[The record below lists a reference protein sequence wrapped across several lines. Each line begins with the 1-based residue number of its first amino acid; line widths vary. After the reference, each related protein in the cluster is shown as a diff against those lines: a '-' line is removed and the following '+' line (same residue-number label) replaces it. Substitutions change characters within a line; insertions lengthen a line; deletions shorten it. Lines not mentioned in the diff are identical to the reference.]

1 MSGPLHRIAS
11 GVLHPARN
19 LHPALG
25 SVWTPPHT
33 ADAPETPG
41 EVLEHTVPRPVASHT
56 EQLTPILA
64 RSQRPPVAL
73 QSEAHATPALLLPE
87 TAPINRNTSALSSGP
102 SAASHRVDPPAAISG
117 SRVIP
122 PAADTETTA
131 DPNADDTEVD
141 SRSAFVPLLPE
152 QRFVAPARA
161 LTPALPVARER
172 PTHAQPIAQAAHQ
185 PDEIE
190 IHIGRIEVTAPPASP
205 AARPAPHPARKSL
218 DLGEYLKRERRSR

>member
-33 ADAPETPG
+33 VDAPETPG
-41 EVLEHTVPRPVASHT
+41 EVLEHTVPRPFASHT
-56 EQLTPILA
+56 E
-64 RSQRPPVAL
+64 SQRPGVAL
-73 QSEAHATPALLLPE
+73 PSEARATPTLLPPE
-87 TAPINRNTSALSSGP
+87 TAPISRNAPALPSGP
-102 SAASHRVDPPAAISG
+102 NAVTNRLDPPVAISG

-122 PAADTETTA
+122 PAANAETTGA
-131 DPNADDTEVD
+131 PNADGTKVD

-161 LTPALPVARER
+161 LTPTQPVPRER
-172 PTHAQPIAQAAHQ
+172 PTHAQPIAQAARQ

-190 IHIGRIEVTAPPASP
+190 IHIGRIEVTAPPAP
-205 AARPAPHPARKSL
+205 PLARPAPHPARKSL